1 MSGADTTSAEVDGP
15 VGTRADG
22 PLLTA
27 VLLAVGV
34 AGVSLAAPIGAAAAA
49 PALAIAFWR
58 NASGAAVA
66 AATAAVLPSTRAE
79 LRGDAARRARRP
91 SIEAG
96 IWLAVHFATWM
107 PSLKLTSVAAAT
119 ALVCSTPVWLVAWE
133 LLRRKRVRPSVLV
146 GVGLSLTGVLL
157 ITGVDA
163 TASREALLGDLLALV
178 GGVSAGGYVLAG
190 ARARAYV
197 STTTYTL
204 LTYTVCASLLLVL
217 CLATGTQLVGFTRET
232 WLLLAAVTVFA
243 QLLGHSVFNRTL
255 RTAGPTA
262 VALTLLLEVPG
273 ASLVAWLWFGLP
285 LPPALLPGTVM
296 LLLGLVVVIVRNVT
310 PRRGDVPVTG
320 Q

>member
-1 MSGADTTSAEVDGP
+1 VSSPEVTSAEVDGP

-58 NASGAAVA
+58 NASGAVVA
-66 AATAAVLPSTRAE
+66 GVTTAVLPSTRAE
-79 LRGDAARRARRP
+79 LRNGAARRARRP

-119 ALVCSTPVWLVAWE
+119 ALVCSTPVWLVAWD
-133 LLRRKRVRPSVLV
+133 LLRRKHVRPSVLA

-178 GGVSAGGYVLAG
+178 GGVTAGGYVLAG
-190 ARARAYV
+190 SRARAHV

-204 LTYTVCASLLLVL
+204 LTYTVCASLLLAL

-273 ASLVAWLWFGLP
+273 ASVVAWLWFGLP
-285 LPPALLPGTVM
+285 LPPALLPGAAL

>member
-1 MSGADTTSAEVDGP
+1 MTGAEVSSAEVDGP

-22 PLLTA
+22 PVLTA
-27 VLLAVGV
+27 VLLALGV

-58 NASGAAVA
+58 NASGAVVAGLTAVA
-66 AATAAVLPSTRAE
+66 LPATRTE
-79 LRGDAARRARRP
+79 LRSPAARRARRP
-91 SIEAG
+91 SLEAG
-96 IWLAVHFATWM
+96 VWLAVHFACWM

-119 ALVCSTPVWLVAWE
+119 ALVCSTPVWLVAWD
-133 LLRRKRVRPSVLV
+133 LLRRRRVRPSVLV

-178 GGVSAGGYVLAG
+178 GGISAGGYVLAG
-190 ARARAYV
+190 ARAREHV

-204 LTYTVCASLLLVL
+204 VTYTVCAALLLGL
-217 CLATGTQLVGFTRET
+217 CLATRTQLAGYTAET

-255 RTAGPTA
+255 RTAGPTT

-273 ASLVAWLWFGLP
+273 ASLVAWLWFGLS
-285 LPPALLPGTVM
+285 LPPALVPGAVL